1 VQLSVKN
8 DVARLNVGVQL
19 ILADTARFPRDS
31 VVKAQQLPE
40 ELHLFDVLRRKL
52 QVAAIE

>member
-19 ILADTARFPRDS
+19 ILADTARSPRDS